1 MKRVVVMFESVIMM
15 GGLGLVIGSALALA
29 SKVFY
34 VYVDPK
40 VEAIDEV
47 LPGANCGGCGFPG
60 CTPNAE
66 AIVEGKSGVDS
77 CVAAGEDVAMAIAGI
92 MGVSVSEKEPE
103 IAAVD
108 CHYSKDKTDIKYD
121 YKGITDCR
129 AANQLFG
136 GMKHCK
142 IGCLGLGTCVE
153 ACPFDAI
160 EIGRDGLPRVDEEKC
175 TACGSCVRACPKNI
189 INLTSISRR
198 ILVEYTEDNCVTPCQ
213 RACPAGI
220 DIREYIRL
228 ARIGD
233 YEGSLKKILERNPF
247 PTVIS
252 RICPA
257 FCEFECRRTLV
268 DEPVAINNL
277 KRFVCDAHIRK
288 KKRVQPYKAPA
299 SGKRVAVI
307 GGGVEGLS
315 AAYFCVRLGHDAT
328 VFDANS
334 NPGGLLRYA
343 FPSYR
348 LPRKLVDW
356 DINGIQEAGVSIKT
370 GLKAGHEVTVPGLLK
385 DGYNAVFTAT
395 GGWDSRVTRGAVKGV
410 SNVFPGGYLLI
421 DLLRL
426 DVEKGQRIPCNRN
439 VVIAGRGKN
448 LPEAVSRLKG
458 FGAENIAVV
467 TRKDEETSFD
477 DATAD
482 SLYGEDVAVIY
493 DSGITGLFGEDGS
506 LKAVEYTNLETG
518 EVSTLKAGSIVIASG
533 RFPELVFFDS
543 EAVEEDEEELLEDHE
558 AQITAL
564 KWEGREIYKS
574 PADRTEIGFLSYE
587 DMLSGYSAAISA
599 INGGRRA
606 AASIHR
612 FMYGMQVTAPER
624 PVTRQSLLQNVEE
637 LDKVKKVP
645 RAIMPT
651 LKKVEDSKEYYRG
664 YSEEAAI
671 KEAERCLRCGLVC
684 YERTMAVDGEDVET
698 SLS

>member
-1 MKRVVVMFESVIMM
+1 MFESIIMM

-29 SKVFY
+29 SRVFY

-40 VEAIDEV
+40 VEAVDDA

-77 CVAAGEDVAMAIAGI
+77 CVAAGEDVAMAIAEI

-108 CHYSKDKTDIKYD
+108 CHYSKDKTDIKYE

-136 GMKHCK
+136 GMKHCR

-153 ACPFDAI
+153 ACPFDAM
-160 EIGRDGLPRVDEEKC
+160 EIGTDGLPKVDEEKC
-175 TACGSCVRACPKNI
+175 TACGTCVRVCPKNI
-189 INLTSISRR
+189 INLTSVSRR

-213 RACPAGI
+213 RACPTGI

-268 DEPVAINNL
+268 DEPVGINNL
-277 KRFVCDAHIRK
+277 KRFVCDSHINEN
-288 KKRVQPYKAPA
+288 KRVQPYKAPA

-315 AAYFCVRLGHDAT
+315 AAYFCVRLGHDAK
-328 VFDANS
+328 VFDADS
-334 NPGGLLRYA
+334 TPGGLLRYA
-343 FPSYR
+343 FPSNR
-348 LPRKLVDW
+348 LPQELVDW
-356 DINGIQEAGVSIKT
+356 DIKGIQEAGVGIET
-370 GLKAGHEVTVPGLLK
+370 GFKAGHEVTVPGLLK
-385 DGYNAVFTAT
+385 DGYDAVFTAT
-395 GGWDSRVTRGAVKGV
+395 GGWDSRLARHEVRDVP
-410 SNVFPGGYLLI
+410 SVFPGGYLLI

-426 DVEKGQRIPCNRN
+426 DVENGQQVDCNRN

-448 LPEAVSRLKG
+448 LPDAVLRLKG
-458 FGAENIAVV
+458 CGAKNIVVV
-467 TRKDEETSFD
+467 TRQDEETAFD
-477 DATAD
+477 ETTAD
-482 SLYGEDVAVIY
+482 RLYGEDVAVIY
-493 DSGITGLFGEDGS
+493 HSGITGLFGEEGS
-506 LKAVEYTNLETG
+506 LKAVEYKNLESG
-518 EVSTLKAGSIVIASG
+518 EVNTLKADSIFIGSG
-533 RFPELVFFDS
+533 GFPQLVFFAPDS
-543 EAVEEDEEELLEDHE
+543 VEENGRDALEDSGNE
-558 AQITAL
+558 TGAS
-564 KWEGREIYKS
+564 KWEGREIYKT
-574 PADRTEIGFLSYE
+574 PADRNEIGLLSYE
-587 DMLSGYSAAISA
+587 DELNGYSAAISA

-606 AASIHR
+606 AASIHKY
-612 FMYGMQVTAPER
+612 MYGMPVAAPQR
-624 PVTRQSLLQNVEE
+624 PVTKLSSLQNVEK
-637 LDKVKKVP
+637 LDKVKTVP
-645 RAIMPT
+645 RTIMPA
-651 LKKVEDSKEYYRG
+651 LKRVEDNREYYRG
-664 YSEEAAI
+664 YSEEEAV

-684 YERTMAVDGEDVET
+684 YERTMIVAGENIEA
-698 SLS
+698 S